1 MKKLL
6 APCLIAFLLVSAA
19 ACSGD
24 DASPS
29 PTATRPAG
37 ATPAPNATQ
46 PAATATRPAGTP
58 SPAATQDPGTTAPF
72 KANGD
77 PNPARGISLLQAVR
91 TGAQPD
97 GWDRI
102 VFEFKETRPAV
113 EVEYVTKAQT
123 CGKGDDVSLPGA
135 AMLSVRF
142 RQTQAHTDAGA
153 STLPSRDIT
162 GPGGSILKASVICD
176 FEGETGVAIGV
187 KTKTP
192 YKVSL
197 LQNPTRVVIDVKQ

>member
-1 MKKLL
+1 MATRYVSLFVTTAVMLL
-6 APCLIAFLLVSAA
+6 AA
-19 ACSGD
+19 ACGGD

-37 ATPAPNATQ
+37 ATLAPNATPRPQ
-46 PAATATRPAGTP
+46 ATPPREPTV
-58 SPAATQDPGTTAPF
+58 TQDPGTTAPF

-77 PNPARGISLLQAVR
+77 PHPARGISLLQTVR
-91 TGAQPD
+91 IGTQD

-102 VFEFKETRPAV
+102 AFEFKDTRPAV
-113 EVEYVTKAQT
+113 EIEYVTKAQT
-123 CGKGDDVSLPGA
+123 CGKGDDVLLPGD

-153 STLPSRDIT
+153 STLPSRDMA
-162 GPGGSILKASVICD
+162 GPGTTILKASVICD

-192 YKVSL
+192 YKVTM
-197 LQNPTRVVIDVKQ
+197 LQNPTRIVIDVSQ

>member
-1 MKKLL
+1 MLL
-6 APCLIAFLLVSAA
+6 AA

-37 ATPAPNATQ
+37 ATSVPNATPRPQ
-46 PAATATRPAGTP
+46 ATPPREPTATE
-58 SPAATQDPGTTAPF
+58 DPGTTAPF

-77 PNPARGISLLQAVR
+77 PNPPRGISLLQAVR
-91 TGAQPD
+91 AATQPD

-102 VFEFKETRPAV
+102 VFEFKDTRPAV

-123 CGKGDDVSLPGA
+123 CGKGDDVSLPGT
-135 AMLSVRF
+135 AMLSVKF

-162 GPGGSILKASVICD
+162 GPGSSILKASVICD

-192 YKVSL
+192 YKVTM
-197 LQNPTRVVIDVKQ
+197 LQSPTRIVIDVKQ

>member
-1 MKKLL
+1 L
-6 APCLIAFLLVSAA
+6 FLTTAVMLFAA
-19 ACSGD
+19 ACGGD
-24 DASPS
+24 DPAPS
-29 PTATRPAG
+29 PTATRPGG
-37 ATPAPNATQ
+37 ATLVPNATPR
-46 PAATATRPAGTP
+46 PAATP
-58 SPAATQDPGTTAPF
+58 SREPTVTQDPGTTAPF

-77 PNPARGISLLQAVR
+77 PNPPRGISLLQTVR
-91 TGAQPD
+91 VGAQD

-102 VFEFKETRPAV
+102 VFEFKDTRPAV

-123 CGKGDDVSLPGA
+123 CGKGDDVSLPGS

-162 GPGGSILKASVICD
+162 GPGASILKASVICD

-192 YKVSL
+192 YKVTM
-197 LQNPTRVVIDVKQ
+197 LQNPTRIVIDVKQ